1 MSSLNIAS
9 LNVRGLGNQVKRRA
23 IFSYLKSQ
31 KANLYCLQETF
42 SQESDEKVWSAE
54 WGGQAFFS
62 HGSVHSKGVCTLLKA
77 NTCALNLIYAD
88 PNGRYIIAKIST
100 GDEELSIANIY
111 APNHHIEQIAFVK
124 NLSASL
130 ISKTDTTKL
139 IISGDWNCTLTPKD
153 KRGGLPWRGT
163 EYRNLVIDLMD
174 EIGLVDIYRKLH
186 PNLKAFT
193 YESKSLKLK
202 SRIDYFL
209 ISSKITTKVKRAEI
223 RTSIAP
229 DHKATFLSFETGEFR
244 RGPGSWKFNNQLL
257 EDNNYIQLI
266 TQSLPEVLDKY
277 KDLESK
283 QLLWEMI

>member
-1 MSSLNIAS
+1 
-9 LNVRGLGNQVKRRA
+9 
-23 IFSYLKSQ
+23 
-31 KANLYCLQETF
+31 
-42 SQESDEKVWSAE
+42 
-54 WGGQAFFS
+54 
-62 HGSVHSKGVCTLLKA
+62 
-77 NTCALNLIYAD
+77 
-88 PNGRYIIAKIST
+88 
-100 GDEELSIANIY
+100 
-111 APNHHIEQIAFVK
+111 
-124 NLSASL
+124 
-130 ISKTDTTKL
+130 
-139 IISGDWNCTLTPKD
+139 
-153 KRGGLPWRGT
+153 
-163 EYRNLVIDLMD
+163 MD

-257 EDNNYIQLI
+257 EDDNYIQLI

-283 QLLWEMI
+283 QLLWEMIKMEIRAKTIAFAKKKRSESRQREVDLQNEIDKLDRKICADQCLDDIVLNKYERAKKELR